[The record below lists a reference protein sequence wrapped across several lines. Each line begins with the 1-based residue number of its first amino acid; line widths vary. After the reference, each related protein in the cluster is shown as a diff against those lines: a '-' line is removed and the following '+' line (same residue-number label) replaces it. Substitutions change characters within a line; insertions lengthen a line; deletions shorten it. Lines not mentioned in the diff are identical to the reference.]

1 MHVLPSVQIVNLF
14 DYDAV
19 PVEKNARTV
28 PPRPDAL
35 IPKNLVHETN
45 SFRQRRVRESSHRK
59 YPRFLMGATLSP
71 RLRGYRSNMK
81 LQKAT
86 VAIGLLLN
94 AREDAPSLTSLGR
107 T

>member
-1 MHVLPSVQIVNLF
+1 
-14 DYDAV
+14 
-19 PVEKNARTV
+19 
-28 PPRPDAL
+28 
-35 IPKNLVHETN
+35 
-45 SFRQRRVRESSHRK
+45 
-59 YPRFLMGATLSP
+59 MGATLSP